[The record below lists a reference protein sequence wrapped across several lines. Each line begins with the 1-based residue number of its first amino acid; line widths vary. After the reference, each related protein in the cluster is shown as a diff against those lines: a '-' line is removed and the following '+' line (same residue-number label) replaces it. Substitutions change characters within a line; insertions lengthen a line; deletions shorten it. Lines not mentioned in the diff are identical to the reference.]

1 MKHKTKLLA
10 LLMAAVMIL
19 TAVSLASCDPGDL
32 LSDTEAEVS
41 TAPEPSD
48 PLNIEPEE
56 HPFITVSVSPVTLSV
71 TNNKTTLKQT
81 LTATIQPATTENKE
95 VDWTVAWAD
104 SSGVGD
110 VTDYITVTPES
121 DGSTNATV
129 TCYKPFTGDI
139 VITVITR
146 DGGFTARCLC
156 NYVGKP
162 TSLAIEP
169 TGATTVNDSDWN
181 IRVAE
186 VKSGN
191 TYLFDLLPSNAFG
204 SVSES
209 YTTDYM
215 ISIQTHGGIDTH
227 QKNYDSSGSVIGTVN
242 ANVELTVA
250 DLMDTQ
256 GYCYA
261 YFPKTGGLHTFLTVR
276 IEEGKLKIEA
286 KDDPSSYTWTTGNRL
301 GKATCTFDGY
311 TDGKLP
317 YVTVTVTEKNSG
329 LTQTIHVRTVSSVR
343 SVSLSRTRMSF

>member
-10 LLMAAVMIL
+10 MAMAAVML
-19 TAVSLASCDPGDL
+19 FTAVSLASCDLGDSF
-32 LSDTEAEVS
+32 SDTEAEDT
-41 TAPEPSD
+41 TASETAESLHIQPEMS
-48 PLNIEPEE
+48 
-56 HPFITVSVSPVTLSV
+56 PFITVSVSPVTVSV

-81 LTATIQPATTENKE
+81 LVATIQPATTENKE

-104 SSGVGD
+104 STGAGD
-110 VTDYITVTPES
+110 VSDYITVTPES
-121 DGSTNATV
+121 DGSTTATV
-129 TCYKPFTGDI
+129 TCYQPFTGDI

-169 TGATTVNDSDWN
+169 TGATTVSDSKWN

-204 SVSES
+204 SVGS
-209 YTTDYM
+209 TFTPDYD
-215 ISIQTHGGIDTH
+215 ISIQAHGGIDTH
-227 QKNYDSSGSVIGTVN
+227 QKNYDSTGAVIGTVN

-261 YFPKTGGLHTFLTVR
+261 YFPKTGGLHVFMDVR
-276 IEEGKLKIEA
+276 IEDGKLKIEA
-286 KDDPSSYTWTTGNRL
+286 REDPASFTWTTGNQL

-311 TDGKLP
+311 TDDKLP
-317 YVTVTVTEKNSG
+317 YVTVTVTEKNTG
-329 LTQTIHVRTVSSVR
+329 LTQTVHVRTVSSVR

>member
-10 LLMAAVMIL
+10 GIMAAVMIL
-19 TAVSLASCDPGDL
+19 TAVSLASCI
-32 LSDTEAEVS
+32 
-41 TAPEPSD
+41 PEDD
-48 PLNIEPEE
+48 PLDANTEEVTTDPLRIEPEE
-56 HPFITVSVSPVTLSV
+56 NPFITVSVSPVAVSV
-71 TNNKTTLKQT
+71 TNNQPTLKQT
-81 LTATIQPATTENKE
+81 LTATIKPATTANKE

-104 SSGVGD
+104 STGAGD

-162 TSLAIEP
+162 TSLVIEP
-169 TGATTVNDSDWN
+169 TGATMVSDSDWN

-191 TYLFDLLPSNAFG
+191 TYLFDLLPANVFG

-209 YTTDYM
+209 YTTDYTV
-215 ISIQTHGGIDTH
+215 SIQTHGGINTT
-227 QKNYDSSGSVIGTVN
+227 QKNYDSAGTLTGTVN
-242 ANVELTVA
+242 GTVELTVA
-250 DLMDTQ
+250 DLMETQ

-261 YFPKTGGLHTFLTVR
+261 YFPKTGGIHVFMDVR
-276 IEEGKLKIEA
+276 IENGKLKIEA
-286 KDDPSSYTWTTGNRL
+286 KEDPASFTWTTGNQL

-311 TDGKLP
+311 TDDKLP
-317 YVTVTVTEKNSG
+317 FVTITVTEKNSG
-329 LTQTIHVRTVSSVR
+329 LTQTLHVRTVSAVR

>member
-10 LLMAAVMIL
+10 MAMAAVML
-19 TAVSLASCDPGDL
+19 FTAVSLASCDPGDFF
-32 LSDTEAEVS
+32 SDSEAET
-41 TAPEPSD
+41 TASETAESLHIQPEMS
-48 PLNIEPEE
+48 
-56 HPFITVSVSPVTLSV
+56 PFITVSVSPMTVSV

-81 LTATIQPATTENKE
+81 LVATIQPATTENKE

-104 SSGVGD
+104 STGAGD
-110 VTDYITVTPES
+110 VSDYITVTPES
-121 DGSTNATV
+121 DGSTTATV
-129 TCYKPFTGDI
+129 TCYQPFTGDI

-169 TGATTVNDSDWN
+169 TGATTVSDSKWN

-191 TYLFDLLPSNAFG
+191 IYYFDLLPSNAFG
-204 SVSES
+204 S
-209 YTTDYM
+209 TGGTFTPDYD
-215 ISIQTHGGIDTH
+215 ISVQAHGGIDTH
-227 QKNYDSSGSVIGTVN
+227 QKNYDSTGAVIGTVN

-261 YFPKTGGLHTFLTVR
+261 YFPKTGGLHVFMDVR
-276 IEEGKLKIEA
+276 IEDGKLKIEA
-286 KDDPSSYTWTTGNRL
+286 REDPASFTWTTGNQL

-311 TDGKLP
+311 TDDKLP
-317 YVTVTVTEKNSG
+317 YVTVTVTEKKTG
-329 LTQTIHVRTVSSVR
+329 LTQTVHVRTVSSVR

>member
-10 LLMAAVMIL
+10 GLMAAIMIL
-19 TAVSLASCDPGDL
+19 TAVSLASCIPEDDPIET
-32 LSDTEAEVS
+32 DTEEV
-41 TAPEPSD
+41 TTEPLQID
-48 PLNIEPEE
+48 PEE
-56 HPFITVSVSPVTLSV
+56 NPYITVSVSPVTVSV
-71 TNNKTTLKQT
+71 TNNQPTLKQT
-81 LTATIQPATTENKE
+81 LTATIKPATTANKE

-162 TSLAIEP
+162 TSLVIEP
-169 TGATTVNDSDWN
+169 TGATMVSDSDWN

-191 TYLFDLLPSNAFG
+191 TYLFDLLPSNVFG
-204 SVSES
+204 STGSTFTPD
-209 YTTDYM
+209 YTFT
-215 ISIQTHGGIDTH
+215 IQAHGGIDTH
-227 QKNYDSSGSVIGTVN
+227 QKNYDSSGAVTGTIN

-250 DLMDTQ
+250 DLMETQ

-261 YFPKTGGLHTFLTVR
+261 YFPKTGGIHVFMDVR
-276 IEEGKLKIEA
+276 IENGKLKIEA
-286 KDDPSSYTWTTGNRL
+286 KEDPASFTWTTGNQL

-311 TDGKLP
+311 TDDKLP
-317 YVTVTVTEKNSG
+317 FVTVTVTEKNSG
-329 LTQTIHVRTVSSVR
+329 LTQTIHVRTVSAVQ